1 MRKLRGSK
9 IMADEVKINPSEV
22 SHDAQLLADNVA
34 EGVEKAPK
42 VDFDADYEL
51 AKQMSVSPID
61 NTEEGQKAAEAAVA
75 PQYEMPEPEDMRVEP
90 GVTGNPS
97 DYMSMASE
105 ITGTEAVGNV
115 DDDIVKKALELGQP
129 GQ

>member
-1 MRKLRGSK
+1 
-9 IMADEVKINPSEV
+9 MADEVKINASEV

-51 AKQMSVSPID
+51 AKKMSVSPID

-75 PQYEMPEPEDMRVEP
+75 PQYEIPKAEEKKIEAPA
-90 GVTGNPS
+90 TGNPD

-105 ITGTEAVGNV
+105 IETGNEGVGNV
-115 DDDIVKKALELGQP
+115 DDDLVKRALELGQP

>member
-1 MRKLRGSK
+1 
-9 IMADEVKINPSEV
+9 MADEVKVNPSEATT
-22 SHDAQLLADNVA
+22 HDAQLLADNVA
-34 EGVEKAPK
+34 EGEEKAPK

-51 AKQMSVSPID
+51 AKEMSVSPID

-75 PQYEMPEPEDMRVEP
+75 PQYEMPEPEEMRVES
-90 GVTGNPS
+90 GVTGNPD

-105 ITGTEAVGNV
+105 VGRRDEAVTNV
-115 DDDIVKKALELGQP
+115 DDDLVKKALEMGKP

>member
-1 MRKLRGSK
+1 MS
-9 IMADEVKINPSEV
+9 DEVKINPSEA

-42 VDFDADYEL
+42 VNFDADYEL
-51 AKQMSVSPID
+51 AKEMSVAPID
-61 NTEEGQKAAEAAVA
+61 NTEEGKKAAEAAVA
-75 PQYEMPEPEDMRVEP
+75 PEHAIPKATEKKVEAP
-90 GVTGNPS
+90 ATGNPD

-105 ITGTEAVGNV
+105 VREDEEGVGNV
-115 DDDIVKKALELGQP
+115 DDDLVKKALEMGQP

>member
-1 MRKLRGSK
+1 
-9 IMADEVKINPSEV
+9 MADEVKINASEV

-51 AKQMSVSPID
+51 AKEMSVAPID

-75 PQYEMPEPEDMRVEP
+75 PQHKIPEAQDMRVEAP
-90 GVTGNPS
+90 ATGNPS

-105 ITGTEAVGNV
+105 VGTGNEAAGNV
-115 DDDIVKKALELGQP
+115 DDDLVKKALELGQP

>member
-1 MRKLRGSK
+1 MS
-9 IMADEVKINPSEV
+9 DEVKINPSEA

-51 AKQMSVSPID
+51 AKEMSVAPID
-61 NTEEGQKAAEAAVA
+61 NTEEGKKAAEAAVA
-75 PQYEMPEPEDMRVEP
+75 PQYKIPEAQDVRVEASA
-90 GVTGNPS
+90 TGNPN

-105 ITGTEAVGNV
+105 IQADDKAGSNQGVTNV
-115 DDDIVKKALELGQP
+115 DDDLVKKALELGQP

>member
-34 EGVEKAPK
+34 DGVEKAPK

>member
-1 MRKLRGSK
+1 
-9 IMADEVKINPSEV
+9 MADEVKINPSEV

-51 AKQMSVSPID
+51 AKEMSVSPID

-90 GVTGNPS
+90 DATGNPN

-105 ITGTEAVGNV
+105 ISGTEAVGNV
-115 DDDIVKKALELGQP
+115 DDDLVKKALELGQP